1 MKRLA
6 LGTPRALAML
16 AVAFLVPAL
25 PAGSQETVLL
35 RGMILDAQ
43 TRDPVSGAFVVTVGS
58 PRGTVSNSTGAFLIG
73 LEPAEAYHLRVTRM
87 GYSEAQ
93 LQLGFDEVAMPITV
107 HLSPNPVELEGLTV
121 LAESLAKRRVGPFG
135 AVDIIERDELLA
147 SPESSGYPFLLRVL
161 PFVEKCSME
170 SDALCMVGR
179 TSMGQKRPIQVC
191 LDDRRVPG
199 DFLESMLAPMD
210 PRGLYLVEVYT
221 RAGEVRMYSPGYIKR
236 LIAQGGSL
244 PPLRFGCAGV
254 G

>member
-1 MKRLA
+1 MRRLPLA
-6 LGTPRALAML
+6 GPRGLAIIILTLLAGAHPAEGQEGVRVRGT
-16 AVAFLVPAL
+16 V
-25 PAGSQETVLL
+25 
-35 RGMILDAQ
+35 LDAQ
-43 TRDPVSGAFVVTVGS
+43 TGDPVSGAFVVTVGS
-58 PRGTVSNSTGAFLIG
+58 PRGTVSDSTGAFLIG
-73 LEPAEAYHLRVTRM
+73 LEPAEVYHLRVTRM

-93 LQLGFDEVAMPITV
+93 LQLGFDEVGMPITV

-135 AVDIIERDELLA
+135 AVDILEREELLA

-221 RAGEVRMYSPGYIKR
+221 RAGEVRMYSPGYIQR